1 MVDLDHLPPV
11 RDVADRFGLR
21 ARRSLGQNFLFDD
34 NLLDRIA
41 RAAGDLSTTEVV
53 EVGPGPGG
61 LTRALLRAGAPHIV
75 AVEKDPRC
83 IAALQDLVAV
93 AQGRLELIEADAL
106 SCELSS
112 LTTTTPLIAGNLPF
126 NAATEILMRLLDRAE
141 RVRGMILMFQREVG
155 DRIAAVPGTKDYGR
169 LSVMVQWRC
178 AVERCFEVPSRA
190 FVPPPKV
197 NAVVLRLTPRTEPLY
212 PAEPEALRAVLM
224 AAFGQRRKTL
234 RNAMSTLTGDA
245 AALLAAAGIDP
256 GERAE
261 RLTIEQFCAM
271 ARVWR
276 ACEDKQTT
284 ERKPC

>member
-1 MVDLDHLPPV
+1 MADLEHLPPV

-41 RAAGDLSTTEVV
+41 RAAGDLATTEVV

-61 LTRALLRAGAPHIV
+61 LTRALLRAGAPRVV

-83 IAALQDLVAV
+83 IAAMQDLVGA
-93 AQGRLELIEADAL
+93 AQGRLELVEADAL
-106 SCELSS
+106 SLELAT
-112 LTTTTPLIAGNLPF
+112 LTTTAPLIAGNLPF

-141 RVRGMILMFQREVG
+141 RVKGMMLMFQREVG
-155 DRIAAVPGTKDYGR
+155 DRIAAEPGSKDYGR

-178 AVERCFEVPSRA
+178 AVTRCFEVPARA

-197 NAVVLRLTPRTEPLY
+197 QAVVLRLTPRAEPLF
-212 PAEPEALRAVLM
+212 PAEPEALRQVLM

-234 RNAMSTLTGDA
+234 RNAMSTLSDHA
-245 AALLAAAGIDP
+245 VELLESAGIDP
-256 GERAE
+256 GLRAE
-261 RLTIEQFCAM
+261 RLTIAQFCAL
-271 ARVWR
+271 ARAWR
-276 ACEDKQTT
+276 ACEDK
-284 ERKPC
+284 

>member
-1 MVDLDHLPPV
+1 MVDLDHLLPV

-61 LTRALLRAGAPHIV
+61 LTRALLRAGSPHVV

-83 IAALQDLVAV
+83 IAALQELVGA
-93 AQGRLELIEADAL
+93 AQGRLELVEADAL
-106 SCELSS
+106 SLELAT

-141 RVRGMILMFQREVG
+141 RVKGMILMFQREVG
-155 DRIAAVPGTKDYGR
+155 DRIAAEPGTKDYGR

-178 AVERCFEVPSRA
+178 AVSRCFEVPARA

-197 NAVVLRLTPRTEPLY
+197 QAVVLRLTPRAEPLY
-212 PAEPEALRAVLM
+212 PADAEALRQVLK

-234 RNAMSTLTGDA
+234 RNAMSTLSDNA
-245 AALLAAAGIDP
+245 VALLETADIDP
-256 GERAE
+256 GLRAE
-261 RLTIEQFCAM
+261 RLTIEQFCAL
-271 ARVWR
+271 ARAWR
-276 ACEDKQTT
+276 ACEDK
-284 ERKPC
+284 

>member
-1 MVDLDHLPPV
+1 MADLEHLPPV

-61 LTRALLRAGAPHIV
+61 LTRALLRAGAPRVV

-83 IAALQDLVAV
+83 IAALQDLVGA
-93 AQGRLELIEADAL
+93 AQGRLELVEADAL
-106 SCELSS
+106 SLELAT
-112 LTTTTPLIAGNLPF
+112 LTTTAPLIAGNLPF

-141 RVRGMILMFQREVG
+141 RVKGMVLMFQREVG
-155 DRIAAVPGTKDYGR
+155 DRIAAEPGSKDYGR

-178 AVERCFEVPSRA
+178 AVTRCFEVPARA

-197 NAVVLRLTPRTEPLY
+197 QAVVLRLTPRAEPLH
-212 PAEPEALRAVLM
+212 PAEPEALRQVLM

-234 RNAMSTLTGDA
+234 RNAMSTLCDNA
-245 AALLAAAGIDP
+245 VALLESAGIDP
-256 GERAE
+256 GLRAE
-261 RLTIEQFCAM
+261 RLTIAQFCAL
-271 ARVWR
+271 ARAWR
-276 ACEDKQTT
+276 ACEDK
-284 ERKPC
+284 

>member
-1 MVDLDHLPPV
+1 MADLEHLPPV

-41 RAAGDLSTTEVV
+41 RAAGDLATTEVV

-61 LTRALLRAGAPHIV
+61 LTRALLRAGAPRVV

-83 IAALQDLVAV
+83 IAALQDLVGA
-93 AQGRLELIEADAL
+93 AQGRLKLVEADAL
-106 SCELSS
+106 SLELAT
-112 LTTTTPLIAGNLPF
+112 LTTTAPLIAGNLPF

-141 RVRGMILMFQREVG
+141 RVKGMVLMFQREVG
-155 DRIAAVPGTKDYGR
+155 DRIAAEPGSKDYGR

-178 AVERCFEVPSRA
+178 AVTRCFEVPARA

-197 NAVVLRLTPRTEPLY
+197 QAVVLRLTPRAEPLF
-212 PAEPEALRAVLM
+212 PAEPEALRQVLM

-234 RNAMSTLTGDA
+234 RNAMSTLSDHA
-245 AALLAAAGIDP
+245 VELLESAGIDP
-256 GERAE
+256 GLRAE
-261 RLTIEQFCAM
+261 RLTIAQFCAL
-271 ARVWR
+271 ARAWR
-276 ACEDKQTT
+276 ACEDK
-284 ERKPC
+284 

>member
-1 MVDLDHLPPV
+1 MADLEHLPPV

-41 RAAGDLSTTEVV
+41 RAAGDLATTEVV

-61 LTRALLRAGAPHIV
+61 LTRALLRAGAPRVV

-83 IAALQDLVAV
+83 IAALQDLVGAV
-93 AQGRLELIEADAL
+93 QGRLELVEADAL
-106 SCELSS
+106 SLELATM
-112 LTTTTPLIAGNLPF
+112 TTTAPLIAGNLPF

-141 RVRGMILMFQREVG
+141 RVKGMVLMFQREVG
-155 DRIAAVPGTKDYGR
+155 DRIAAEPGSKDYGR

-178 AVERCFEVPSRA
+178 AVTRCFEVPARA

-197 NAVVLRLTPRTEPLY
+197 QAVVLRLTPRAEPLF
-212 PAEPEALRAVLM
+212 PAEPEALRQVLM

-234 RNAMSTLTGDA
+234 RNAMSTLSDHA
-245 AALLAAAGIDP
+245 VELLESAGIDP
-256 GERAE
+256 GLRAE
-261 RLTIEQFCAM
+261 RLTIAQFCAL
-271 ARVWR
+271 ARAWR
-276 ACEDKQTT
+276 ACEDK
-284 ERKPC
+284 

>member
-1 MVDLDHLPPV
+1 MADLDFLPPV

-61 LTRALLRAGAPHIV
+61 LTRALLRAGSPHVV

-83 IAALQDLVAV
+83 IAALQELVA
-93 AQGRLELIEADAL
+93 AASGHLELVEADAL
-106 SCELSS
+106 SVELAS
-112 LTTTTPLIAGNLPF
+112 LTNTAPLIAGNLPF

-141 RVRGMILMFQREVG
+141 RVKGMVLMFQREVG

-178 AVERCFEVPSRA
+178 AVERCFEVPARA

-197 NAVVLRLTPRTEPLY
+197 QAVVLRLTPRAEPLY
-212 PAEPEALRAVLM
+212 PADPAALRKVLM

-234 RNAMSTLTGDA
+234 RNAMSTLSDQA
-245 AALLAAAGIDP
+245 VNLLESAGIDP

-261 RLTIEQFCAM
+261 RLTIEQFCAL
-271 ARVWR
+271 ARAWS
-276 ACEDKQTT
+276 ACETK
-284 ERKPC
+284 

>member
-1 MVDLDHLPPV
+1 MADLEHLPPV

-41 RAAGDLSTTEVV
+41 RAAGDLATTEVV

-61 LTRALLRAGAPHIV
+61 LTRALLRAGAPRVV

-83 IAALQDLVAV
+83 IAALQDLVGA
-93 AQGRLELIEADAL
+93 AQGRLELVEADAL
-106 SCELSS
+106 SLELAT
-112 LTTTTPLIAGNLPF
+112 LTTTAPLIAGNLPF

-141 RVRGMILMFQREVG
+141 RVKGMVLMFQREVG
-155 DRIAAVPGTKDYGR
+155 DRIAAEPGSKDYGR

-178 AVERCFEVPSRA
+178 AVTRCFEVPARA

-197 NAVVLRLTPRTEPLY
+197 QAVVLRLTPRAEPLF
-212 PAEPEALRAVLM
+212 PAEPEALRQVLM

-234 RNAMSTLTGDA
+234 RNAMSTLSDHA
-245 AALLAAAGIDP
+245 VELLESAGIDP
-256 GERAE
+256 GLRAE
-261 RLTIEQFCAM
+261 RLTIAQFCAL
-271 ARVWR
+271 ARAWR
-276 ACEDKQTT
+276 ACEDK
-284 ERKPC
+284 

>member
-1 MVDLDHLPPV
+1 MADLEHLPPV

-41 RAAGDLSTTEVV
+41 RAAGDLATTEVV

-61 LTRALLRAGAPHIV
+61 LTRALLRAGAPRVV

-83 IAALQDLVAV
+83 IAALQDLVGA
-93 AQGRLELIEADAL
+93 AQGRLELVEADAL
-106 SCELSS
+106 SLELAT
-112 LTTTTPLIAGNLPF
+112 LTTTAPLIAGNLPF

-141 RVRGMILMFQREVG
+141 RVKGMVLMFQREVG
-155 DRIAAVPGTKDYGR
+155 DRIAAEPGSKHYGR

-178 AVERCFEVPSRA
+178 AVTRCFEVPARA

-197 NAVVLRLTPRTEPLY
+197 QAVVLRLTPRAEPLF
-212 PAEPEALRAVLM
+212 PAEPEALRQVLM

-234 RNAMSTLTGDA
+234 RNAVSSLSDHA
-245 AALLAAAGIDP
+245 
-256 GERAE
+256 
-261 RLTIEQFCAM
+261 
-271 ARVWR
+271 V
-276 ACEDKQTT
+276 
-284 ERKPC
+284 

>member
-1 MVDLDHLPPV
+1 MADLEHLPPV

-41 RAAGDLSTTEVV
+41 RAAGDLATTEVV

-61 LTRALLRAGAPHIV
+61 LTRALLRAGAPRVV

-83 IAALQDLVAV
+83 IAALQDLVGA
-93 AQGRLELIEADAL
+93 AQGRLELVEADAL
-106 SCELSS
+106 SLELAT
-112 LTTTTPLIAGNLPF
+112 LTTTAPLIAGNLPF

-141 RVRGMILMFQREVG
+141 RVKGMVLMFQREVG
-155 DRIAAVPGTKDYGR
+155 DRIAAEPGSKDYGR

-178 AVERCFEVPSRA
+178 AVTRCFEVPARA

-197 NAVVLRLTPRTEPLY
+197 QAVVLRLTPRAEPLF
-212 PAEPEALRAVLM
+212 PAEPEALRQVLM

-234 RNAMSTLTGDA
+234 RNAMSTLSDHA
-245 AALLAAAGIDP
+245 VELLESAGIDP
-256 GERAE
+256 GLRAE
-261 RLTIEQFCAM
+261 RLTIGQFCAL
-271 ARVWR
+271 ARAWR
-276 ACEDKQTT
+276 ACEDK
-284 ERKPC
+284 